1 MKYFITES
9 HFKEYVRLLSE
20 EEEEDYDYLDD
31 DYDDED
37 FIEVFFEYFR
47 PWVRSTHGEDASRY
61 PMSYLLKKYFF
72 EFCRHYKLSDNRY
85 LDDDEEEYW
94 TTSQLYAAGK
104 SIIIKLKHKLPTS
117 LPSFKFTEKYTKQ
130 LDYIIKSL
138 RLPEWLTI
146 TFNEPR
152 PFDIE
157 VKLTVNYNLYLKS
170 DGENTVHDYYSEFK
184 KFLTDFM
191 GVEEGNPSHGGLK
204 LTEEINLENNDAFT
218 NPKSIKLLKS
228 KIKSLPNA
236 NKIHSI
242 KISVNSN
249 NVTIQLNFLRDYSYD
264 YTLRNEIRD
273 EIYKMLSKEGY
284 NPSIVRVSI

>member
-1 MKYFITES
+1 MRQE
-9 HFKEYVRLLSE
+9 
-20 EEEEDYDYLDD
+20 
-31 DYDDED
+31 
-37 FIEVFFEYFR
+37 
-47 PWVRSTHGEDASRY
+47 
-61 PMSYLLKKYFF
+61 
-72 EFCRHYKLSDNRY
+72 N
-85 LDDDEEEYW
+85 
-94 TTSQLYAAGK
+94 Q
-104 SIIIKLKHKLPTS
+104 
-117 LPSFKFTEKYTKQ
+117 YTKQ

-284 NPSIVRVSI
+284 NPSIVRVAI